1 MSLGIYAR
9 MHYVICI
16 LCAIRIQ
23 TRVSQQFVQSG
34 NCGKTSLVTAD
45 CDSVNSSLRAKKQ
58 FCRIFAFNNP
68 IWEDSGIQRS
78 NLVPV
83 HSDTSILVPDMMIP
97 RCSTSG
103 GNKLCCDQAHH
114 RSTTNIIY
122 VQIGEHKHAV
132 YPKHGGYKTNHW
144 DCLKMSHTQMIPFMY
159 VEFYWLKSFD
169 VPLDVFNPSYLRVQQ
184 RQPLLW
190 NAKALVDLTSTPR
203 TACRPIAR

>member
-1 MSLGIYAR
+1 MHIIISTYFYNLYNITFKNIYTLQYYIQIYIYLQLEKNMSLGIYAR

-132 YPKHGGYKTNHW
+132 YPKHGG
-144 DCLKMSHTQMIPFMY
+144 I
-159 VEFYWLKSFD
+159 
-169 VPLDVFNPSYLRVQQ
+169 
-184 RQPLLW
+184 
-190 NAKALVDLTSTPR
+190 
-203 TACRPIAR
+203 

>member
-1 MSLGIYAR
+1 MR
-9 MHYVICI
+9 CP
-16 LCAIRIQ
+16 Q
-23 TRVSQQFVQSG
+23 TASAQLL
-34 NCGKTSLVTAD
+34 KTFDDAQG
-45 CDSVNSSLRAKKQ
+45 LR
-58 FCRIFAFNNP
+58 
-68 IWEDSGIQRS
+68 
-78 NLVPV
+78 
-83 HSDTSILVPDMMIP
+83 IP
-97 RCSTSG
+97 REGPQGPWKSVESTSG

-144 DCLKMSHTQMIPFMY
+144 DCLKMSHTQMIPVMY